1 MDNSLIA
8 QILFANEK
16 AFSDITTQNYKII
29 FNTCKAARENEHI
42 INMNNKNRAEIYS
55 VRIFNWLKNNIP
67 KDKSADTLTLSSEF
81 SIKFTQYV
89 LDMFNKQ
96 SDNFQLYFIEF
107 ILLDYI
113 ELLNNS
119 IRYKNRSGYSNP
131 LLRKLFIL
139 YNYIKIIKMLGI
151 NFEKELISLKSR
163 KIIENNS
170 SSTELLEMNNI
181 IKNHLEIFS
190 NTYPL

>member
-1 MDNSLIA
+1 
-8 QILFANEK
+8 
-16 AFSDITTQNYKII
+16 
-29 FNTCKAARENEHI
+29 
-42 INMNNKNRAEIYS
+42 MNNKNRAEIYS
-55 VRIFNWLKNNIP
+55 VRIFNCLKNNIP

-170 SSTELLEMNNI
+170 SSKELLEMNNI

>member
-29 FNTCKAARENEHI
+29 FHTCKAARENEHI

-55 VRIFNWLKNNIP
+55 VRIFNCLKNNIP